1 MNKNE
6 FLRELENNLHD
17 KIDNDDLQNILM
29 DYAEIFE
36 SSKADNKTE
45 DETSNMIG
53 SPSIVAK
60 NILDEYTD
68 TKVSKP
74 SKAANYEIAPFGKR
88 IAAFIIDSILSLL
101 PLGIFIA
108 APNGI
113 INALFI
119 APINPFI
126 LFTFGIPN
134 FRPTNAE
141 IAINLSLTLIFILY
155 GTVVMLILKN
165 KTIGMYLMGI
175 KVAKTNNSSLKAVD
189 IILRQLLGKIII
201 PSLTFGISNIVSFF
215 WALFSKSNNTVQDK
229 IAGTLVIEDTNRKP
243 VK

>member
-6 FLRELENNLHD
+6 FLRELENNLLG
-17 KIDNDDLQNILM
+17 KIEKDDLQNILM

-36 SSKADNKTE
+36 SSKAENKTE
-45 DETSNMIG
+45 GETSVMIG
-53 SPSIVAK
+53 SPTIVAK
-60 NILDEYTD
+60 NILDEYTN

-74 SKAANYEIAPFGKR
+74 SEAANYEIAPFGKR

-101 PLGIFIA
+101 PLAIFKA
-108 APNGI
+108 APSGI

-119 APINPFI
+119 VPINPFI
-126 LFTFGIPN
+126 LFTFAIPN
-134 FRPTNAE
+134 FRPTNVE
-141 IAINLSLTLIFILY
+141 IAINLTLTLIFILY
-155 GTVVMLILKN
+155 GTVVMIMLKN

-175 KVAKTNNSSLKAVD
+175 KVVKTNNRSLKVVD
-189 IILRQLLGKIII
+189 IILRQFLGKIII
-201 PSLTFGISNIVSFF
+201 PGITFGISNIVSFF

-229 IAGTLVIEDTNRKP
+229 IAGTVVIEDIKRKP